1 MMVGAWPAKAILLGN
16 KTCDRQ
22 KRKIDRDEEV
32 SDGSGKSEDQ

>member
-22 KRKIDRDEEV
+22 KRKRQEGEEG
-32 SDGSGKSEDQ
+32 SDGSRKR